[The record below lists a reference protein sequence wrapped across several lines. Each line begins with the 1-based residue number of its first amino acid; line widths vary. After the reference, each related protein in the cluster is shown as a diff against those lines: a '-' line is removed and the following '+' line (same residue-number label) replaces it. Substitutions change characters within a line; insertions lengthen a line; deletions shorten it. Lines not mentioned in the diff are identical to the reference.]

1 MIPLCYFILNSKRR
15 TTAQF
20 SLLINMSMHSTSL
33 FTNPYAIEVL
43 RIKREELIEGISD
56 PDHLLNWL
64 IDNGIFSPEKKM
76 VMSFY
81 RTRTEKNSRVL
92 DILISQ
98 GERACRLF
106 FYPCLKQVE
115 PKLYNEMRKYVSEV
129 NDSIRD
135 ARRQLVGYLLEKD
148 KVWFENRSERHKEKK
163 ETPRRKKQDWAIK
176 TRKKETHLSR
186 AAKPR
191 KGRSDRGIFGAVA
204 KGCLS
209 EIEKT
214 LKDNDIN
221 ALNSSRETLLHVAAA
236 NGHLAVMEYLISR
249 GAKPDVKD
257 KKGRTPLHRAAE
269 KGHGDAV
276 KVLLRCG
283 ASMYSLDTEGKMP
296 LHVAAQNSH
305 GHVLMVLLR
314 EEARSYRNQHN
325 FLHRAALKDES
336 SLVERLLKSGASV
349 DGKDERGQT
358 ALSYALSQGFENTAK
373 VLLEAGARVDS
384 SMAERAFNSNNPS
397 IFKVLLEY
405 SKDLPSDLMESALF
419 KAVQKNLHDIV
430 AVLADRGTDVNA
442 YNEMQYTP
450 LLLACETGKAES
462 AEVLIEKGASLG
474 IKTPASD
481 SALHLAVQAG
491 AAPTTKLLLRKGM
504 EVNLTNQADETPLH
518 VAALHNKAALVSLLV
533 NAGAKVNAVT
543 KELVTPLHV
552 ASQRG
557 NTDVAQQLLQ
567 HKASVNAKDRQSKS
581 PLHYASEKGDE
592 TMVEMLLDANADPN
606 AQDKEKRTPLHVAA
620 EGGRLSVVRV
630 LLATKGRLGVK
641 DMHGCTPLHYAAIKG
656 NTEIVKLLLTSG
668 RNKNIDDRNI
678 WRKTALHIAAEYGH
692 GDLINLLLSYGA
704 AINALD
710 NSKDTPLH
718 CACKASHLN
727 AVISLINW
735 SQGEKANLLAANSLK
750 KTPLQV
756 AESNRTENQAQI
768 VALLK
773 KKMLITR

>member
-1 MIPLCYFILNSKRR
+1 
-15 TTAQF
+15 
-20 SLLINMSMHSTSL
+20 SLQALFLSL
-33 FTNPYAIEVL
+33 FKA
-43 RIKREELIEGISD
+43 G
-56 PDHLLNWL
+56 
-64 IDNGIFSPEKKM
+64 G
-76 VMSFY
+76 
-81 RTRTEKNSRVL
+81 
-92 DILISQ
+92 
-98 GERACRLF
+98 
-106 FYPCLKQVE
+106 
-115 PKLYNEMRKYVSEV
+115 
-129 NDSIRD
+129 
-135 ARRQLVGYLLEKD
+135 
-148 KVWFENRSERHKEKK
+148 
-163 ETPRRKKQDWAIK
+163 
-176 TRKKETHLSR
+176 
-186 AAKPR
+186 
-191 KGRSDRGIFGAVA
+191 
-204 KGCLS
+204 
-209 EIEKT
+209 KT

-276 KVLLRCG
+276 KVLLQVRRFHVQLGYRRQDAASCG
-283 ASMYSLDTEGKMP
+283 RAEQP
-296 LHVAAQNSH
+296 LV
-305 GHVLMVLLR
+305 
-314 EEARSYRNQHN
+314 
-325 FLHRAALKDES
+325 
-336 SLVERLLKSGASV
+336 
-349 DGKDERGQT
+349 
-358 ALSYALSQGFENTAK
+358 
-373 VLLEAGARVDS
+373 
-384 SMAERAFNSNNPS
+384 
-397 IFKVLLEY
+397 I
-405 SKDLPSDLMESALF
+405 
-419 KAVQKNLHDIV
+419 
-430 AVLADRGTDVNA
+430 
-442 YNEMQYTP
+442 
-450 LLLACETGKAES
+450 
-462 AEVLIEKGASLG
+462 
-474 IKTPASD
+474 
-481 SALHLAVQAG
+481 
-491 AAPTTKLLLRKGM
+491 
-504 EVNLTNQADETPLH
+504 
-518 VAALHNKAALVSLLV
+518 LLV

-567 HKASVNAKDRQSKS
+567 HKASVNAKDRQAKS

-606 AQDKEKRTPLHVAA
+606 AQDKEKRTPLHAAA
-620 EGGRLSVVRV
+620 EGGHLGVVRV

-641 DMHGCTPLHYAAIKG
+641 DMHGCTPLHY
-656 NTEIVKLLLTSG
+656 
-668 RNKNIDDRNI
+668 NIDDRNI

-718 CACKASHLN
+718 CACKAGHLN